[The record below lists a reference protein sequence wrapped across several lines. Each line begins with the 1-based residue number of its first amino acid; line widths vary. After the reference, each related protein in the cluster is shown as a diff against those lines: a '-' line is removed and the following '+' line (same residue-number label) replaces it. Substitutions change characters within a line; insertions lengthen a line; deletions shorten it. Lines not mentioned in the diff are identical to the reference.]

1 MARNETSRLTI
12 SIDIDKATGKILQ
25 FNQTIGNTQRKVT
38 QAGQSMT
45 QLAQQTT
52 QAGQA
57 ATTSAVNFQTMSQ
70 GMLNLST
77 SAVQTFT
84 SLSNLDRAQNRAKMS
99 VIAVAR
105 AEDLLNNKIA
115 RKNDMLKAGTA
126 SGEKYTNML
135 REIETATQDL
145 TVKTEKQKI
154 EQGAVTDIYM
164 LFFANI
170 ANVGFS
176 TMQTVVALLGQEKA
190 ARIGAVLATKLH
202 TVATWDNVRAA
213 RVSSTNAKAVAVFW
227 GGAASTGLGIAT
239 IKTKL
244 LTAAMHGLKF
254 ALGPVGLAMIGISAA
269 FLAYQHLTEDT
280 TKSVDG
286 FTQGVL
292 DSRAAVDGLTDSM
305 DSLNDGTK
313 KLAMSD
319 ALPYIIAMQDSY
331 IRSTKGATQATV
343 QEIEALD
350 QLASRLPN
358 TQGFSKP
365 SALTPEG
372 TDPLE
377 TITSGM
383 GSWEFLPQAFAQ
395 EPLNTAQQVSAL
407 KPQLDIINRSNFT
420 PSDTLYDVG
429 LAQRV
434 MDQYVYPF
442 GLINKGKMTSVTDE
456 VYRKS
461 FDWSSP
467 TPDYL
472 LPSKQ
477 PTSTKTL
484 SSLEHHQLK
493 ADYGIS
499 ERSDTNAMAAHFYDT
514 KTKLKNKI
522 DVFEKKIQ
530 NRDFADH
537 DYTEYSTL
545 KQSYLKYFSGKTIDL
560 YTGQVIGTAPSIDE
574 WGKELSFK
582 YDSKLTATQQNFRE
596 AAGYQIPEKKK
607 QEEKINYF
615 KTLYETGGDFGKKM
629 VMNMTNSKFADR
641 YRAFDFG
648 TNVGFGM
655 DIMKDGKI
663 DDNAKLGRGSM
674 IRGLSLGAGEMND
687 GLANYLGLR
696 TEREQLH
703 DRKYEEALERAKHI
717 KAQQKYGAKEDNYL
731 EGITGQGGFSSYVT
745 TVDSSGN
752 LTTQHTTTAQANRAM
767 ASAEAMGRATWNR
780 EQNQNK
786 TVSSGGH
793 GGGIVSRY
801 NNSTTA
807 ADSASFAGLAASHD
821 SQVREYGKEA
831 FERGKTINLTW
842 LIHSTQ
848 AKAKALNASISARI
862 AAERSLA
869 LQLGGQIGISQ
880 NEALVILRDQAQ
892 GEQTLRDMAAFQMR
906 LDAMSSG
913 VV

>member
-1 MARNETSRLTI
+1 MARNEVSRLTI

-213 RVSSTNAKAVAVFW
+213 RVSSTNAKAIAVFW

-305 DSLNDGTK
+305 DSLSDGTK

-331 IRSTKGATQATV
+331 IRSTRGATLATV
-343 QEIEALD
+343 QEIEVLD
-350 QLASRLPN
+350 QLAARLPN

-365 SALTPEG
+365 SGALTPEG

-383 GSWEFLPQAFAQ
+383 GSWNFMPQAFAQ

-407 KPQLDIINRSNFT
+407 KPQLDIINRSNFI
-420 PSDTLYDVG
+420 DG
-429 LAQRV
+429 K
-434 MDQYVYPF
+434 
-442 GLINKGKMTSVTDE
+442 LIPITDE
-456 VYRKS
+456 KYRKS

-484 SSLEHHQLK
+484 SSLEHYQLK
-493 ADYGIS
+493 GHMGIAK
-499 ERSDTNAMAAHFYDT
+499 RSDNNAMAAHFYDT

-560 YTGQVIGTAPSIDE
+560 YTGQLIGTAPSTDE

-615 KTLYETGGDFGKKM
+615 KTLYETKGDFGKKM

-648 TNVGFGM
+648 TNVGYGM

-687 GLANYLGLR
+687 DLANYLGLR

-752 LTTQHTTTAQANRAM
+752 LTTQHTTTAQANRNMGA
-767 ASAEAMGRATWNR
+767 AEAMGRATWNR
-780 EQNQNK
+780 EQAAQR
-786 TVSSGGH
+786 TGASGGVNVLHWLPTGEGVTDADRAAFQSLASGH
-793 GGGIVSRY
+793 GSRLQEEINNVEQGGRERDLTNMRNATIQSAIQLRDRILKRI
-801 NNSTTA
+801 
-807 ADSASFAGLAASHD
+807 ADEKLAAAN
-821 SQVREYGKEA
+821 Y
-831 FERGKTINLTW
+831 
-842 LIHSTQ
+842 
-848 AKAKALNASISARI
+848 ASI
-862 AAERSLA
+862 L
-869 LQLGGQIGISQ
+869 GISAVS
-880 NEALVILRDQAQ
+880 ALATLRDQSQ
-892 GEQTLRDMAAFQMR
+892 GEQTLMDQVAYQQR